1 MLGRIF
7 VAIGGLVVVALF
19 AALLAPYFID
29 WTNFRRDFEVQ
40 ASRIIGKKVVVH
52 GTVDARI
59 LPFPSVTMNDVRV
72 GEDSTGE
79 ALVAVRSFSM
89 ESELAPFLSGEALI
103 YNMRI
108 DSPKVRL
115 RLTEDGTLDWVR
127 TGTPEIPAS
136 TVTLESVT
144 VTGADVLFIDEQTG
158 RDRHLTD
165 LDMDLSART
174 LAGPWRVAG
183 KGALDGQAGSFVFST
198 ALPDKGKVPLKLRLL
213 PDNPSMVAELDGVIG
228 LAGLRPEYKGRF
240 NIREKFRTETVASDA
255 ISDGVK
261 SAAPRVA
268 GIFEL
273 LNDRLRIPEYEFKM
287 GDPSDPYIVTGEAT
301 IDAGRKP
308 EFLMTAVGQQ
318 VDMSRFGANSEGS
331 DDTVAVPLADRVR
344 AFLTLAADI
353 PIPDL
358 PGKVDI
364 RLPALVAGDTAIRDI
379 RLQMS
384 PDGDSWRIEQADA
397 QLPGRTTLSAKGK
410 LTLIDAQSFEGDL
423 LLASNQPSGFAEWV
437 TGAVPDAIRQL
448 KSAGF
453 SATVNLTPELQR
465 FENLEIG
472 FGPANLRGRLE
483 HEQMPGQPP
492 SLSVDLA
499 GNVFDLDTMLAL
511 GSLMTG
517 QATTASLADQRIAA
531 RLKVDH
537 FRAFDLDASGFDAA
551 FSVANGAL
559 GDVRATIKDFHGTSL
574 DIKGGFADVAGTP
587 KGGAT
592 VKLTSIDPTAFFRLL
607 ADRLPPHPALDRL
620 ASSGRYYTATDL
632 TLDLKL
638 GLGDW
643 PVEAKLTG
651 TANGSRIA
659 ARLASQTA
667 DLANP
672 DGLTLDAS
680 IENPNA
686 WILLGQASVP
696 TLEID
701 ADEDGLLS
709 LKIEQSADTDP
720 QIQLDYSSAT
730 TTVNIDGAARL
741 TRSGFLDGSY
751 ALTIDSGDIAPYLM
765 MTGIVLPDLAEGLSL
780 NATANIYASPEN
792 ISIDSL
798 KGSADTNNFNGVL
811 SYPRKMPEPRFEGQ
825 LTLASSDLGWFADAV
840 YGPITQPLT
849 GLLSRIDV
857 LKNAGL
863 PFDLDLQLAAGAFH
877 LGALGDVKR
886 FNGRLRTS
894 PGKIELV
901 DATGQLADGNFAGRA
916 ELGNIDGNAFLR
928 TQMKV
933 TGASLA
939 TTFWQHDGK
948 PVASA
953 LSNLSFALDT
963 TGKSAVELLK
973 GATGSGT
980 LSLAD
985 LTVAGFDGSAFP
997 GIVKLADAIRGELSE
1012 AVLRPGIE
1020 KAILGKATRVEK
1032 LEIPFNIAG
1041 GRLRASNIAGQNNEM
1056 SFSADADIGLLDGDL
1071 AARLSVAFKPG
1082 EESQA
1087 GADPTVNLDWQGPL
1101 ARPERQIEITALN
1114 SFLSLRRFE
1123 QERRRV
1129 EIMQANIAEKQRL
1142 RREAS
1147 LYRSLDA
1154 ERERLAQRARDNER
1168 LLKAAQEALKV
1179 QARAEEE
1186 ARQKART
1193 EAEKKVENKT
1203 GEKSQPKKQDGDGV
1217 PELDLSPKILHQ

>member
-7 VAIGGLVVVALF
+7 VALGGLLVVALF

-72 GEDSTGE
+72 GEDSSGD
-79 ALVAVRSFSM
+79 ALVAAKSFSM
-89 ESELAPFLSGEALI
+89 ETELAPFLSGEALI

-108 DSPKVRL
+108 DNPKVRI

-144 VTGADVLFIDEQTG
+144 VTGAEVLFIDEQTG
-158 RDRHLTD
+158 RNRHVTD
-165 LDMDLSART
+165 LDMDLSAKT

-183 KGALDGQAGSFVFST
+183 KGAVDGSAGSFVFST
-198 ALPDKGKVPLKLRLL
+198 SLPDKGKVPLKLRLL

-228 LAGLRPEYKGRF
+228 LNDFRPEYKGRF
-240 NIREKFRTETVASDA
+240 NIREKFRSETVASEA
-255 ISDGVK
+255 TSDGVK
-261 SAAPRVA
+261 SAAPRIA
-268 GIFEL
+268 GNFEL
-273 LNDRLRIPEYEFKM
+273 MNDRLRIPDYEFKM
-287 GDPSDPYIVTGEAT
+287 GDPADPYIVTGEAT

-318 VDMSRFGANSEGS
+318 VDMSRFGANSEGTE
-331 DDTVAVPLADRVR
+331 DTTAVPLVDRVR

-358 PGKVDI
+358 PGKADI
-364 RLPALVAGDTAIRDI
+364 RLPALVAGDTMIRDI

-384 PDGDSWRIEQADA
+384 PSGDGWQIDQADA
-397 QLPGRTTLSAKGK
+397 QLPGRTTLSAKGR
-410 LTLIDAQSFEGDL
+410 LSLIDTQSFEGDL

-437 TGAVPDAIRQL
+437 TGSVPDAIRRL

-453 SATVNLTPELQR
+453 SAKVSLTPELQR
-465 FENLEIG
+465 FENLEIA
-472 FGPANLRGRLE
+472 FGPSNLRGRLE
-483 HEQMPGQPP
+483 HEQLPDKPP
-492 SLSVDLA
+492 SLSVDLT
-499 GNVFDLDTMLAL
+499 GNTFDLDTMLAL
-511 GSLMTG
+511 GGLMTG
-517 QATTASLADQRIAA
+517 EATTASLADQRIAA

-537 FRAFDLDASGFDAA
+537 FRAFDLDAEGFDAA

-559 GDVRATIKDFHGTSL
+559 GDVRATIKDFYGTSL
-574 DIKGGFADVAGTP
+574 DLKGGFADIAGTP

-592 VKLTSIDPTAFFRLL
+592 VKLTAVDPTNFFRLL
-607 ADRLPPHPALDRL
+607 AERLPPHPALDQL
-620 ASSGRYYTATDL
+620 ARSARYYTATDL

-651 TANGSRIA
+651 TANGSTIT
-659 ARLASQTA
+659 ARLASQTL

-680 IENPNA
+680 VENPNA
-686 WILLGQASVP
+686 WVLLGQAGIP

-701 ADEDGLLS
+701 ADNDGLLS
-709 LKIEQSADTDP
+709 LKVEQAADTDP
-720 QIQLDYSSAT
+720 QVKLDYSSGT

-741 TRSGFLDGSY
+741 TRTGFLDGSY
-751 ALTIDSGDIAPYLM
+751 AVTIDSGDIAPYLM
-765 MTGIVLPDLAEGLSL
+765 MTGIVLPGLTDGLSL

-792 ISIDSL
+792 VSIDSL
-798 KGSADTNNFNGVL
+798 KGSADTNGFNGVL
-811 SYPRKMPEPRFEGQ
+811 SWSRQSPDPRFEGQ
-825 LTLASSDLGWFADAV
+825 LTLASVDLGWLADAV
-840 YGPITQPLT
+840 YGPITEPLT
-849 GLLSRIDV
+849 GQLSRIDV

-863 PFDLDLQLAAGAFH
+863 PFPLDLQLAAGEFH

-886 FNGRLRTS
+886 FNGKLRADS
-894 PGKIELV
+894 GKIELV
-901 DATGQLADGNFAGRA
+901 DATGQLADGNFSGRA

-928 TQMKV
+928 TQVKV

-939 TTFWQHDGK
+939 TTFWRHDGK

-953 LSNLSFALDT
+953 LSDISFALDT
-963 TGKSAVELLK
+963 TGKSAVELLQS
-973 GATGSGT
+973 ATGSGT

-985 LTVAGFDGSAFP
+985 LAVTGFDGGAFP
-997 GIVKLADAIRGELSE
+997 AILKLADGTDGDLTE
-1012 AVLRPGIE
+1012 AVLKPGVE
-1020 KAILGKATRVEK
+1020 KAVLGKTTSVAQ
-1032 LEIPFNIAG
+1032 LEIPFNISG
-1041 GRLRASNIAGQNNEM
+1041 GRLRAANIAGQNNEL
-1056 SFSADADIGLLDGDL
+1056 SFSADADIGLLQGDL
-1071 AARLSVAFKPG
+1071 AAKLAVAFKPG
-1082 EESQA
+1082 EDAMA
-1087 GADPTVNLDWQGPL
+1087 GADPTVSFDWQGPL
-1101 ARPERQIEITALN
+1101 AGPKRQIDITALN

-1142 RREAS
+1142 RREAA
-1147 LYRSLDA
+1147 LYRALDA
-1154 ERERLAQRARDNER
+1154 ERERLDQRARDNER
-1168 LLKAAQEALKV
+1168 LLKAAQEALKA
-1179 QARAEEE
+1179 QARAEQE
-1186 ARQKART
+1186 ARDKA
-1193 EAEKKVENKT
+1193 EAEKKAE
-1203 GEKSQPKKQDGDGV
+1203 EKQQPKKQQDGDGV
-1217 PELDLSPKILHQ
+1217 LKLDLSPKILNQ

>member
-1 MLGRIF
+1 MDCWSWRFSPRCWHHISF
-7 VAIGGLVVVALF
+7 
-19 AALLAPYFID
+19 D
-29 WTNFRRDFEVQ
+29 WTNFRRDFEIQ

-72 GEDSTGE
+72 GEDSAGN
-79 ALVAVRSFSM
+79 AMVAVKSFSM
-89 ESELAPFLSGEALI
+89 ETELAPFLSGEALI
-103 YNMRI
+103 YNMHI
-108 DSPKVRL
+108 DNPKVRL
-115 RLTEDGTLDWVR
+115 RLTGDGTLDWVR

-144 VTGADVLFIDEQTG
+144 VTNADVMFIDEQTG
-158 RDRHLTD
+158 RDRHVTN
-165 LDMDLSART
+165 LDMDLSAKT

-198 ALPDKGKVPLKLRLL
+198 SLPDKGKIPLKLRLL
-213 PDNPSMVAELDGVIG
+213 PDSPSAVAELEGVIG
-228 LAGLRPEYKGRF
+228 VTDFRPEYKGRF
-240 NIREKFRTETVASDA
+240 NIREKFRSETVAGDATSDSA
-255 ISDGVK
+255 K
-261 SAAPRVA
+261 SAAPRIA
-268 GIFEL
+268 GTFEL
-273 LNDRLRIPEYEFKM
+273 MNDRLRIPDYEFKM
-287 GDPSDPYIVTGEAT
+287 GDPTDPYIVTGEAT

-318 VDMSRFGANSEGS
+318 VDMSRFGANSEGTE
-331 DDTVAVPLADRVR
+331 DAAAVPLADRLR
-344 AFLTLAADI
+344 AFLTLAADV
-353 PIPDL
+353 PIPNL
-358 PGKVDI
+358 PGKADI
-364 RLPALVAGDTAIRDI
+364 RLPALIAGDTTIRDI

-384 PDGDSWRIEQADA
+384 PAGDGWQIDQADA

-410 LTLIDAQSFEGDL
+410 LALIDTQSFEGDL

-437 TGAVPDAIRQL
+437 TGAVPDAIRRL

-453 SATVNLTPELQR
+453 SAKVNLTPELQR

-517 QATTASLADQRIAA
+517 EATSASLADQRIAA

-537 FRAFDLDASGFDAA
+537 FRAFDLDATGFDAA

-559 GDVRATIKDFHGTSL
+559 GDIRAKIGDFYGTSL
-574 DIKGGFADVAGTP
+574 DIKGGFADVTGTP

-592 VKLTSIDPTAFFRLL
+592 IGVSSVDPTAFFRLL

-620 ASSGRYYTATDL
+620 AASAGYYTATDL
-632 TLDLKL
+632 TLDVKL

-651 TANGSRIA
+651 SANGSTIT
-659 ARLASQTA
+659 ARLASQTL
-667 DLANP
+667 DLADP

-686 WILLGQASVP
+686 WVLFGQAGIP
-696 TLEID
+696 TLPID
-701 ADEDGLLS
+701 ADADGLLN
-709 LKIEQSADTDP
+709 LKVEQSTDTDP
-720 QIQLDYSSAT
+720 QIKLAYSSGT
-730 TTVNIDGAARL
+730 TMVNVDGSAKL
-741 TRSGFLDGSY
+741 IRSGFLDGSY
-751 ALTIDSGDIAPYLM
+751 TVTVDSGDIAPYLM
-765 MTGIVLPDLAEGLSL
+765 MTGVVLPNLTDGLSL
-780 NATANIYASPEN
+780 NATANIYASPET

-798 KGSADTNNFNGVL
+798 KGSADTDNFNGVL
-811 SYPRKMPEPRFEGQ
+811 SYPRKVPEPRFEGQ
-825 LTLASSDLGWFADAV
+825 LTLASVDLGWLADAV
-840 YGPITQPLT
+840 YGPTTEPLT
-849 GLLSRIDV
+849 GQLSRVAV

-863 PFDLDLQLAAGAFH
+863 PFNVNLQLAADEFH
-877 LGALGDVKR
+877 LGPLGDVKR
-886 FNGRLRTS
+886 FNGKLRTS

-901 DATGQLADGNFAGRA
+901 DATGQLADGNFSGRA

-933 TGASLA
+933 AGASLA
-939 TTFWQHDGK
+939 TTFWRHDGK

-963 TGKSAVELLK
+963 TGKSAVELLQS
-973 GATGSGT
+973 ATGSGT
-980 LSLAD
+980 LSLTD
-985 LTVAGFDGSAFP
+985 LSVTGFDGGAFP
-997 GIVKLADAIRGELSE
+997 GILKLADGIEGDLGE

-1032 LEIPFNIAG
+1032 LEIPFNISG
-1041 GRLRASNIAGQNNEM
+1041 GRLRAANIAGQNNDM
-1056 SFSADADIGLLDGDL
+1056 SFSVDADIGLLDGDL
-1071 AARLSVAFKPG
+1071 AARLAVAFKPG
-1082 EESQA
+1082 EETQA
-1087 GADPTVNLDWQGPL
+1087 GADPTVSFDWKGLL
-1101 ARPERQIEITALN
+1101 ADPGRQIDITALN

-1142 RREAS
+1142 RREAA
-1147 LYRSLDA
+1147 LYRGLDA
-1154 ERERLAQRARDNER
+1154 ERERLEQRALDNDR
-1168 LLKAAQEALKV
+1168 LFKAAQEALKA

-1186 ARQKART
+1186 ARQKAEAAKKT
-1193 EAEKKVENKT
+1193 EGTTEQT
-1203 GEKSQPKKQDGDGV
+1203 PQPKTRSGDGV
-1217 PELDLSPKILHQ
+1217 QKLELPKIPKQ